1 MRELFFYKEE
11 EMQNIYKVMDE
22 VAYVCQITVGKDI
35 DKQSYDT
42 PLSDYGLD
50 SLDYMDLLYNIEE
63 RFDKKIKMDA
73 KKAQKLTINSIAQ
86 MVVAS
91 E

>member
-1 MRELFFYKEE
+1 
-11 EMQNIYKVMDE
+11 MQNIDKVMDE

-35 DKQSYDT
+35 DKQSYYT